1 MGKKI
6 AIMVPNL
13 NNGGAEKVAADLSI
27 YFEQKGHEVI
37 IFTED
42 RQRHTEHE
50 HGGRTVYV
58 HRLCGTKA
66 STGKKDF
73 FRYLMQDASTYR
85 NMKKRYRIDIT
96 ISFMQASNLLNILS
110 RCGDKVVVTI
120 HCVAS
125 KRNDMSGTMGHSGTI
140 FKYLYQLADRIVL
153 VSDYCQ
159 RDWIRHYGDL
169 LKKTEVINNPL
180 IIKQRNNLLTGK
192 TEKQSL
198 GSNVVISVARLDG
211 VKQQWHLVRA
221 FKKVLEKCPE
231 ARLLIAG
238 EGILKESLITLC
250 GQLGISDSVHFLGF
264 VHCVEKYIR
273 MSKAIVITSASESW
287 CNVIAEA
294 MGQGVPVVV
303 NDCPGGIRELMGVG
317 KHPRYQKKNLVTDCG
332 IITPRL
338 DGKKYKAGDVLTN
351 EECLL
356 AEAILRLLQEDSL
369 RLEMSKKCIENA
381 KNYELQIIGEKWEGV
396 ISKIECEKRGKLVS
410 KMSEMIFTVLE
421 MIAMRHY
428 KGEPENGKDG
438 SDEKFVSYFNILNQ
452 WMTLKEEKISIGDY
466 FVSHGY
472 KRIAIYGMAEMAN
485 HLIKELEFSST
496 EIVYGIDRR
505 ADSIYGKFP
514 IFSTDQSFPEA
525 DVIVVTPVFDYENI
539 KKELTGKVNCPI
551 VPLDEVVN
559 YVYEQMVSLV

>member
-1 MGKKI
+1 MGKRI
-6 AIMVPNL
+6 ALMVPTL

-27 YFEQKGHEVI
+27 YFEQKGYEVI

-50 HGGRTVYV
+50 HSGKMVYV

-66 STGKKDF
+66 SAGGRDF
-73 FRYLMQDASTYR
+73 FRYLLQDASTYR
-85 NMKKRYRIDIT
+85 NMKRKYRIDVT

-110 RCGDKVVVTI
+110 RCGDKVIVTI
-120 HCVAS
+120 HCVTS
-125 KRNDMSGTMGHSGTI
+125 KRKDMFGTMGHTRLV

-153 VSDYCQ
+153 VSDYCR
-159 RDWIRHYGDL
+159 RDWIGHYNDFF
-169 LKKTEVINNPL
+169 KKTEVINNPL
-180 IIKQRNNLLTGK
+180 IIKQKNDCSNSDV
-192 TEKQSL
+192 EKRTL

-211 VKQQWHLVRA
+211 VKQQWHLIRA
-221 FKKVLEKCPE
+221 FKKVLEKCPD

-238 EGILKESLITLC
+238 EGILKESLVMLC
-250 GQLGISDSVHFLGF
+250 EQLGISHSVHFLGF
-264 VHCVEKYIR
+264 VHCVEEYIQ
-273 MSKAIVITSASESW
+273 MCKAVIITSASESW

-294 MGQGVPVVV
+294 MGQGVPVVA

-317 KHPRYQKKNLVTDCG
+317 RNPRYRKKNLVTDCG

-356 AEAILRLLQEDSL
+356 AEAILCLLQEDNL
-369 RLEMSKKCIENA
+369 RQEMSEKCIENA
-381 KNYELQIIGEKWEGV
+381 KKYELQIIGEKWERV
-396 ISKIECEKRGKLVS
+396 ISRIECEKRGKLVS
-410 KMSEMIFTVLE
+410 RGSEVVFTVLQ
-421 MIAMRHY
+421 MIMRKY
-428 KGEPENGKDG
+428 NCESGTGKDD
-438 SDEKFVSYFNILNQ
+438 SNEKFVSYFNILNQ
-452 WMTLKEEKISIGDY
+452 WMVLKEEKISIENY
-466 FVSHGY
+466 FSSHGY
-472 KRIAIYGMAEMAN
+472 KKIAIYGMAKMAN
-485 HLIKELEFSST
+485 HLIKELENSSV
-496 EIVYGIDRR
+496 EIVYGIDRQ

-514 IFSTDQSFPEA
+514 IFSTDRIFPES

-559 YVYEQMVSLV
+559 DTYERMVSLV